1 MVLCPGLEG
10 GDILTDRRRRPRGFV
25 PILAL
30 ALLAACTPEP
40 PPLLRV
46 GTSLWPGYEPLFL
59 ARELGYFEG
68 ASIRLVEYPSA
79 TQVLRAYRN
88 GVLEAAC
95 LTLDEVLLI
104 ESQQGEAPRIV
115 AVMDVSNGADVLL
128 ARPPLASLADL
139 KGRTVGVED
148 TALGAFMLSR
158 VLERAGLARS
168 DIALRSLEVNE
179 HERAFRDGRLDAV
192 ITFEPVRT
200 KLMVGGAR
208 VLFDSSEI
216 PGEIVDVLGVKRE
229 ALASQPEQVAV
240 LLRGFFRALGYLQ
253 AHPEDASR
261 RMAMRHEVTP
271 QEFHAL
277 LQGLQLPDLR
287 ANLALLGER
296 SSLPASGQALADV
309 MLERRLIA
317 RPVNVGALLDPH
329 PLRELAQ

>member
-1 MVLCPGLEG
+1 
-10 GDILTDRRRRPRGFV
+10 
-25 PILAL
+25 
-30 ALLAACTPEP
+30 
-40 PPLLRV
+40 V

-59 ARELGYFEG
+59 ARELGYFEA

-104 ESQQGEAPRIV
+104 ESQQGGAPRIV
-115 AVMDVSNGADVLL
+115 AVMDVSNGADALL
-128 ARPPLASLADL
+128 ARPPLARLEDL
-139 KGRTVGVED
+139 KGRSVGVED

-158 VLERAGLARS
+158 ILERAGLARS
-168 DIALRSLEVNE
+168 DIDLHSLEVNE

-200 KLMVGGAR
+200 KLMARGAR

-229 ALASQPEQVAV
+229 HLASRSGQVAV
-240 LLRGFFRALGYLQ
+240 LLRGFFRALDYLQ

-261 RMAMRHEVTP
+261 RMAMRHGVTP
-271 QEFHAL
+271 QEFHASL
-277 LQGLQLPDLR
+277 EGLQLPDLR
-287 ANLALLGER
+287 SNLALFGER

-309 MLERRLIA
+309 MLKRRLIA
-317 RPVNVGALLDPH
+317 RPVKVADLLDPH
-329 PLRELAQ
+329 PLRELAR